1 MNFFTADLH
10 FSHRNII
17 RFDDRPFLDLP
28 SMHAELIKRWNSVV
42 SPGDNVYVLGDMFWD
57 PSEAPMIL
65 EQLNGH
71 IHLIK
76 GNHDKIS
83 PE

>member
-42 SPGDNVYVLGDMFWD
+42 SPGDNVYVPWRYVLGPVRSSYD
-57 PSEAPMIL
+57 P
-65 EQLNGH
+65 
-71 IHLIK
+71 
-76 GNHDKIS
+76 
-83 PE
+83 